1 MKVCLLHFLSYI
13 FLAFTVSSLKVL
25 LNALYPVR
33 ASWYNIG
40 LELDIPHTEL
50 DCFER
55 KYSVQLDLM
64 REMLK
69 HWLKTA
75 VNPHPTWEA
84 VITAL
89 RSPLVNEKMVAAQ
102 LESKYCALVQH
113 VMEVSNSSTMMKKC
127 EGIAIMIYL

>member
-1 MKVCLLHFLSYI
+1 MFVTFFVLY

-40 LELDIPHTEL
+40 LELDISHTEL

-55 KYSVQLDLM
+55 QYSVQLDLM

-89 RSPLVNEKMVAAQ
+89 RSPLVNEKKVAAQ
-102 LESKYCALVQH
+102 LESKH